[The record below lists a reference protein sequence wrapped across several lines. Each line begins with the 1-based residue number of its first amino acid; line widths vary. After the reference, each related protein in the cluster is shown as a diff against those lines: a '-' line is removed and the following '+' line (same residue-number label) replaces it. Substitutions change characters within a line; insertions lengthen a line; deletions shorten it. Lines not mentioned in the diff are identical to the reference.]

1 MTTWFISRHPGALQW
16 MRSNNIHFDRHLTHF
31 SNEPIAAGDIVIG
44 SLPVQLAADICARG
58 AYYWNLSLL
67 LTEDARGREL
77 SADDL
82 NAYQARLEPFSV
94 TFNKTAPNPRKN
106 QPEAIANEPVV
117 DAPSAQEPVQINIQE
132 SLYSPSKSELYNW
145 HNELFKCFIFNQNDK
160 DTAEQKASLKL
171 EEIANKVQGNPVLME
186 NFEKTCRQ
194 GRHAVQLTDALHK
207 KIKAGEPIEN
217 ISAWLENIEKNQS
230 RRISRHLT
238 IELDKINKYRQS
250 KRENHQANK
259 DFQITLPYTQLIDG
273 LHPQSIRAMKP
284 AQEWDIYIDETGTKF
299 GADATELSETDHSLG
314 RIIALAL
321 PVGHNLAPLEKPIHS
336 VDLTHEKIQ
345 ELLKTITN
353 SKCGI
358 LGATLKQDLHSYN
371 WMSAVHQLSRWLLL
385 MLPMQGQPTRVRIH
399 IEQRQPYT
407 KDEQLLALQ
416 DTLASELKKLLPA
429 RFENLIL
436 TLHIMHKDNPYNGYV
451 DAIAN
456 CWGSPA
462 PIKRQ
467 LLARTGWRGHCLL
480 QTEQLARIEDIYR
493 SISSGEEVS
502 GYHWFELC
510 AASIEEPPHSL
521 LHDMLKQLG
530 QRSSDDSALWSE
542 YLQETK
548 RRIERK
554 DFTPASL
561 QTALEWLYEWQLD
574 EHSLPAHLQLELYS
588 MQLASSNHQG
598 ATHLQLVQ
606 KLLPLINQLTDESP
620 AAACQAV
627 LRIAVRSTHL
637 YDFSSSVPLLQQWLD
652 YPIAVPGLLNHAKLQ
667 STMGQ
672 LLAFQGQH
680 QDALGYLDQALQTLE
695 RLSDTEQKLKD
706 SQQTSLYRAV
716 ILQDMQHAEA
726 CGSTL
731 ELVKQATKR
740 TDDKAIEYL
749 ARSGSPLRFVHYL
762 LLRLLI
768 SQPELIEQRQV
779 YLAQQDNWQSEHG
792 HPWMLIEAYRAWL
805 LQNAQQTHT
814 ANERMQLA
822 VNDCI
827 NSNQPMLVWMG
838 YCLQALASSLGL
850 STELPTDAPEIA
862 AHYPADQLGK
872 LNQATSDAE
881 RLELLQQLLPFN
893 FH

>member
-1 MTTWFISRHPGALQW
+1 MTTWLISRHPGALQW
-16 MRSNNIHFDRHLTHF
+16 ILANNIHFDKHLTHF

-44 SLPVQLAADICARG
+44 SLPVHLAADVCSRG

-77 SADDL
+77 SANEL
-82 NAYQARLEPFSV
+82 NLFQARLEA
-94 TFNKTAPNPRKN
+94 FNVSFDKTAPKPTTN
-106 QPEAIANEPVV
+106 QPQINSSEPVAE
-117 DAPSAQEPVQINIQE
+117 APSVQEPEQPSPQE
-132 SLYSPSKSELYNW
+132 SLYTPSKSELYNW
-145 HNELFKCFIFNQNDK
+145 HKELFKCFIFNQNNQDI
-160 DTAEQKASLKL
+160 AEQKASLKL

-186 NFEKTCRQ
+186 KFEKTCRQ
-194 GRHAVQLTDALHK
+194 GRHAVKLTDVLDK
-207 KIKAGEPIEN
+207 KIKTGEPKES
-217 ISAWLENIEKNQS
+217 ISAWLENIEKSQS
-230 RRISRHLT
+230 ERISKHLK
-238 IELDKINKYRQS
+238 IQLDKDNKYRQS

-259 DFQITLPYTQLIDG
+259 SFQITLPYAQLIDG
-273 LHPQSIRAMKP
+273 LHPQSIRAMQP
-284 AQEWDIYIDETGTKF
+284 ANEWDIYIDETGRVF
-299 GADATELSETDHSLG
+299 EANASELKETDHTLG

-321 PVGHNLAPLEKPIHS
+321 PKDHNLAPLQTPIHGIN
-336 VDLTHEKIQ
+336 LTNEEIQ
-345 ELLKTITN
+345 ELLRTITN
-353 SKCGI
+353 STCGI

-385 MLPMQGQPTRVRIH
+385 MLPIQNTPTRVRLH
-399 IEQRQPYT
+399 IEQRAPYT

-416 DTLASELKKLLPA
+416 DTLNSELKKLLPG
-429 RFENLIL
+429 RFENLNL
-436 TLHIMHKDNPYNGYV
+436 TLHIMSKDNPYNGYV

-456 CWGSPA
+456 CWGSPTL
-462 PIKRQ
+462 IKRQ

-493 SISSGEEVS
+493 SISGGEEVN

-530 QRSSDDSALWSE
+530 QRSSEDPTLWSE

-554 DFTPASL
+554 DFTPTSL
-561 QTALEWLYEWQLD
+561 QTALEWLYEWQLN

-598 ATHLQLVQ
+598 ATHLLLVQ
-606 KLLPLINQLTDESP
+606 KLLPLINQLTDENP
-620 AAACQAV
+620 TAACQAV

-652 YPIAVPGLLNHAKLQ
+652 YPVAVPGLLNHAKLQ

-716 ILQDMQHAEA
+716 ILQDMQHAESYE
-726 CGSTL
+726 STL

-740 TDDKAIEYL
+740 TGDKAIEYL
-749 ARSGSPLRFVHYL
+749 ARSGSPLRFAHYL
-762 LLRLLI
+762 LLRLLVN
-768 SQPELIEQRQV
+768 QPELVEQRDT
-779 YLAQQDNWQSEHG
+779 YLAQQEHWQSEYG
-792 HPWMLIEAYRAWL
+792 HPWMLIEAY
-805 LQNAQQTHT
+805 
-814 ANERMQLA
+814 
-822 VNDCI
+822 
-827 NSNQPMLVWMG
+827 
-838 YCLQALASSLGL
+838 
-850 STELPTDAPEIA
+850 
-862 AHYPADQLGK
+862 
-872 LNQATSDAE
+872 
-881 RLELLQQLLPFN
+881 
-893 FH
+893 